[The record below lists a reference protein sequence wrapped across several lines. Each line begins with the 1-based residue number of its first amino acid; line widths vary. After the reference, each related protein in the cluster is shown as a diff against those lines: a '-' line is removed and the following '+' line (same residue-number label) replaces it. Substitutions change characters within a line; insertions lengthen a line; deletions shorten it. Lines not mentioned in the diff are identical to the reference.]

1 MLKKVVAFFAVMAL
15 FSTGA
20 SAFNGYVEVTNNTGY
35 DIYYLYVSN
44 ASSDSWEE
52 DVLGDDILE
61 HGETVRVNVRK
72 QKSSVFDIR
81 AEDEDGDTYT
91 LWEVDIAKED
101 LVLTLDH
108 LDAGN
113 DQGDFDGYI
122 DVTNNTG
129 YDIYY
134 LYVSNEES
142 SDWEEDVLGDAIL
155 ANGETVRVTVNN
167 QDSSVFDIRA
177 EDEDGDTYT
186 IWEMDIAT
194 EDLVL
199 TLDHLD

>member
-1 MLKKVVAFFAVMAL
+1 MKRVLAL
-15 FSTGA
+15 FSVLFLFST
-20 SAFNGYVEVTNNTGY
+20 SAAAFDGYVDVTNNTGY

-44 ASSDSWEE
+44 ARSDSWEE

-61 HGETVRVNVRK
+61 DGETVRVKVHK
-72 QKSSVFDIR
+72 QKTSVFDIR

-91 LWEVDIAKED
+91 VWELDIATED

-113 DQGDFDGYI
+113 DQGDFDGYV

-129 YDIYY
+129 YDIFY

-142 SDWEEDVLGDAIL
+142 SDWEEDVLGDDIL

-186 IWEMDIAT
+186 IWDLDIAT